1 MADGIKKSGIGGHMK
16 PKDHE
21 ENSKCAEATIL
32 KELHD
37 QCGNVLQTTE
47 MNGGVATLVKKSL
60 SAKEFPVTT
69 NLEVVVVEIQ
79 SSNRYFICN
88 VYLPSSRQV
97 TYNDLKELFNQIP
110 SSRIIVGDFNS
121 HNIIWGSSYS
131 NARGKIVENIISDF
145 QLNFLNDGSP
155 TRFNINTGNS
165 SAIDLSLCDP
175 ALTPRLFWEVL
186 QYTYGSD
193 HHPIVIKNSM
203 ALTHDVFIP
212 RWKTETADWLKF
224 ENYIDNSMPNC
235 KIAESIDESLHNLNS
250 IIISSAEQ
258 FVGKLKK
265 TKNNQTP
272 VPWWNSE
279 CGAAIRATKKAS
291 WSKYVSEINTSTPV
305 SEVWKKIRKISGL
318 KYTPMISKLKVD
330 NRISTSPQEIAN
342 TLAESFREMSS
353 NSNYSDTFLE
363 RKIIIENTDLF
374 ANDNLNDPL
383 DLPFTFEELENALS
397 ELKNTSPGLDDI
409 PNQFYVNQTPVES
422 VTYYNYFGTA
432 VNEEWANNQE
442 IRARIEKARST
453 FNWMG
458 AFFKSHNFSVS
469 KKLRFDADA
478 GEQKRLNVWI
488 SNTKDE
494 LKSIPEHRRNSR
506 SVISAD
512 ERLDESCRNPQPSR
526 GTEIKSMG
534 KRMVASDQYSK
545 TRR

>member
-1 MADGIKKSGIGGHMK
+1 MTGHSVVRHQRKVHQVRGVTEVEEGDLNTLPLVLAAKLSRENWSDNQEEKYLGATADFLK
-16 PKDHE
+16 PKTSRAH
-21 ENSKCAEATIL
+21 KM
-32 KELHD
+32 
-37 QCGNVLQTTE
+37 LQLWI
-47 MNGGVATLVKKSL
+47 GGVATLVKKSL
-60 SAKEFPVTT
+60 SAKEFPVAT

-88 VYLPSSRQV
+88 VNLPSSRQV

-131 NARGKIVENIISDF
+131 DARGKIVENIISDF

-165 SAIDLSLCDP
+165 SAINLSLCDP

-224 ENYIDNSMPNC
+224 ENYIENSMPNC
-235 KIAESIDESLHNLNS
+235 KMNESINESLHNLNI

-258 FVGKLKK
+258 FVGKSKK
-265 TKNNQTP
+265 TKNNQIP

-279 CGAAIRATKKAS
+279 CGAAIRAAKTQLIIKQAKKAS

-342 TLAESFREMSS
+342 TLAESFMEMSL
-353 NSNYSDTFLE
+353 NSNYNDTFLE

-397 ELKNTSPGLDDI
+397 ELKNTSPGPDDI
-409 PNQFYVNQTPVES
+409 PLPPLLEEGTLFSRENEIQT
-422 VTYYNYFGTA
+422 
-432 VNEEWANNQE
+432 E
-442 IRARIEKARST
+442 IS
-453 FNWMG
+453 
-458 AFFKSHNFSVS
+458 
-469 KKLRFDADA
+469 
-478 GEQKRLNVWI
+478 
-488 SNTKDE
+488 E
-494 LKSIPEHRRNSR
+494 LKRVGREDSP
-506 SVISAD
+506 
-512 ERLDESCRNPQPSR
+512 
-526 GTEIKSMG
+526 TEIISE
-534 KRMVASDQYSK
+534 RD
-545 TRR
+545 T

>member
-1 MADGIKKSGIGGHMK
+1 MGEEVKIKDLKDNPGIIPFNLG
-16 PKDHE
+16 
-21 ENSKCAEATIL
+21 
-32 KELHD
+32 
-37 QCGNVLQTTE
+37 QTKIHTS
-47 MNGGVATLVKKSL
+47 GVATLVKKSL

-145 QLNFLNDGSP
+145 QLNFLNGGSP

-258 FVGKLKK
+258 FVGKSKK

-409 PNQFYVNQTPVES
+409 PGENVKKIRKCIRGDVDSTLVKWFKQCRSSDIPVS
-422 VTYYNYFGTA
+422 
-432 VNEEWANNQE
+432 
-442 IRARIEKARST
+442 RPLLKEKATKFGKLFGEDFTCSIGWLNRFKVRHSVPFT
-453 FNWMG
+453 KIVKEAKCVDDNVTGNWLQ
-458 AFFKSHNFSVS
+458 NTWPQ
-469 KKLRFDADA
+469 LR
-478 GEQKRLNVWI
+478 QPY
-488 SNTKDE
+488 KDE
-494 LKSIPEHRRNSR
+494 D
-506 SVISAD
+506 ISMA
-512 ERLDESCRNPQPSR
+512 
-526 GTEIKSMG
+526 IKRVSF
-534 KRMVASDQYSK
+534 
-545 TRR
+545 TN

>member
-1 MADGIKKSGIGGHMK
+1 MADEQS
-16 PKDHE
+16 
-21 ENSKCAEATIL
+21 SA
-32 KELHD
+32 
-37 QCGNVLQTTE
+37 
-47 MNGGVATLVKKSL
+47 GGVATLVKKSL

-235 KIAESIDESLHNLNS
+235 KMAESIDESLHNLNS

-258 FVGKLKK
+258 FVGKSKK

-409 PNQFYVNQTPVES
+409 P
-422 VTYYNYFGTA
+422 
-432 VNEEWANNQE
+432 
-442 IRARIEKARST
+442 I
-453 FNWMG
+453 
-458 AFFKSHNFSVS
+458 FFMNRNATNCKV
-469 KKLRFDADA
+469 LR
-478 GEQKRLNVWI
+478 Q
-488 SNTKDE
+488 DE
-494 LKSIPEHRRNSR
+494 LEEIAAHIWSDDKEEIVDFSDESDGEEEHIDHISDESESEIPEIEFEEEVMAIDVDMR
-506 SVISAD
+506 SNEVEDENKRFYIS
-512 ERLDESCRNPQPSR
+512 
-526 GTEIKSMG
+526 
-534 KRMVASDQYSK
+534 
-545 TRR
+545 